1 MDHFYVTTTT
11 AAHNQGGAAAPVA
24 RHLKTSGHDG
34 PAAGRDAGV
43 APREVSIMRASVRRT
58 AITLAL
64 AFFGVGCGSGDG
76 PVRPPPPAPEGGSSG
91 TGGSGGAVSGYGGN
105 GGGSGGSS
113 AGGSSGSGGASTGG
127 SSGSG
132 GSGGAMGGSGG
143 ASPAD
148 ASPSDAQPA
157 GNDGPGAPLPP
168 SAPGQG
174 PVAEG
179 KIVYSQ
185 DFEQNMD
192 GISRSPNGLPAD
204 RAAISDD
211 PLGMRGKIMK
221 VEWRSGDNFRTSGG
235 TEPRNWISSRP
246 GNEFRPGAKMSH
258 AFGFMWSGPST
269 DYAFAQVI
277 SSGGPVWML
286 IVEGGG
292 TLTVFCNTC
301 GGNTRHM
308 QLAPNK
314 WYDFRVD
321 IDFNVG
327 GPVNFFLNG
336 QMFRQ
341 GRMTS
346 TRGDIAH
353 WDGGIYNRAAG
364 TAGNKTRQSYI
375 SNLSIGQR

>member
-1 MDHFYVTTTT
+1 
-11 AAHNQGGAAAPVA
+11 
-24 RHLKTSGHDG
+24 
-34 PAAGRDAGV
+34 
-43 APREVSIMRASVRRT
+43 MRAVRSSALT
-58 AITLAL
+58 LTLAL
-64 AFFGVGCGSGDG
+64 GFIGVSCGGDPG
-76 PVRPPPPAPEGGSSG
+76 RPPPGPGPQGGSG
-91 TGGSGGAVSGYGGN
+91 GDTGGSGGTGG
-105 GGGSGGSS
+105 GGGTGGRGGTGGSAGSGGQSGT
-113 AGGSSGSGGASTGG
+113 GGGPVTGGTGGGAQ
-127 SSGSG
+127 
-132 GSGGAMGGSGG
+132 
-143 ASPAD
+143 D
-148 ASPSDAQPA
+148 ASAPVPDAATPKDTQA
-157 GNDGPGAPLPP
+157 ADDGPRPDFPP

-174 PVAEG
+174 PTAEG

-185 DFEQNMD
+185 DFENNMD

-204 RAAISDD
+204 RAMIADD
-211 PLGMRGKIMK
+211 PLKERGKVMR

-235 TEPRNWISSRP
+235 TEPRSWISNRA
-246 GNEFRPGAKMSH
+246 GYEFRPGTKVSY
-258 AFGFMWSGPST
+258 AFGIMFTAATT

-286 IVEGGG
+286 ILEGAG

-308 QLAPNK
+308 QLQPNR

-321 IDFNVG
+321 LDFNVG

-341 GRMTS
+341 GRMTG

-364 TAGNKTRQSYI
+364 TSGNRTRVVHV
-375 SNLSIGQR
+375 SNLSVGVR